1 MEADRRETERLKRVI
16 DMMLTMHSVLSE
28 CYKWRNLL
36 VEILLLVTS
45 VMLLVTNFADA
56 SFLTRI
62 DLSADTVAWWGKAG
76 AVVVFVVALIM
87 LKVDWQGKA
96 SEHGR
101 ARDELV
107 RLKGRCREVL
117 GKGDDPAAF
126 SEHQRVCNAT
136 MAVLC
141 PIPEKKFPKLKAVH
155 LRKVEISRMISRYPG
170 CPVFVLW
177 GKLFFEA
184 SCMAL
189 KGKKDSAEH
198 IKAKER
204 AGA

>member
-1 MEADRRETERLKRVI
+1 MGGNTKEIERLARVI
-16 DMMLTMHSVLSE
+16 DMMLTMHSVLRE
-28 CYKWRNLL
+28 RYKWRNLL
-36 VEILLLVTS
+36 VELLLLVAS
-45 VMLLVTNFADA
+45 VMLLVANFADA

-62 DLSADTVAWWGKAG
+62 TLSADTVAWWGKVG
-76 AVVVFVVALIM
+76 AVIVFVVALIM

-96 SEHGR
+96 SGHGR

-117 GKGDDPAAF
+117 GNGDDPAAF
-126 SEHQRVCNAT
+126 SEHLRVCNAT

-141 PIPEKKFPKLKAVH
+141 PIPEKKFNKLKAVH

-189 KGKKDSAEH
+189 KGKKNSDEH
-198 IKAKER
+198 SKDR
-204 AGA
+204 QRTGS